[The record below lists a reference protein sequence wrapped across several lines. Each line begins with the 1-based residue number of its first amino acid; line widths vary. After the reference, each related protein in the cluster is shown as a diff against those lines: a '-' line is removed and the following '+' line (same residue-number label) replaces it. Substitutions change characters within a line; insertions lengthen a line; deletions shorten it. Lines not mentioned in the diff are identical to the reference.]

1 MENHY
6 IFISILEGLSY
17 GFRDQALEEFVT
29 SSTGCSQ
36 EEFNKAFLHAFEQKA
51 S

>member
-1 MENHY
+1 MNTHY
-6 IFISILEGLSY
+6 VFLSILEGLSY

-36 EEFNKAFLHAFEQKA
+36 EEFNRAFLHAFEQKA

>member
-6 IFISILEGLSY
+6 VFISILEGLSF

-29 SSTGCSQ
+29 SSTGCSH
-36 EEFNKAFLHAFEQKA
+36 EEFNKAFLYAFEQQA